1 MGWRV
6 GGWIGGGVGCRWVA
20 GGGAAGP
27 GGSSTSSGVASGSGA
42 TVGLHN
48 GTSSA
53 DETLF
58 TKPPPRDGM
67 TLQEYYEAEE
77 ILK

>member
-1 MGWRV
+1 MSFHGAA
-6 GGWIGGGVGCRWVA
+6 G
-20 GGGAAGP
+20 GGGAAGSS
-27 GGSSTSSGVASGSGA
+27 GMGSSSGVSSGGGG